1 MSTPSE
7 KFSSFFSKE
16 HLLVKESP
24 LKIKKGKKKLVIG
37 IPKEIHFQENR
48 IPLIPNS
55 VHNLILH
62 GHEVIIESNAGEKSF
77 YSDNDFSEAGAEI
90 TLSKKRVFESDIILK
105 ISPPTIEELD
115 LFTSGQILISPLQ
128 LPTTTKEYLEKLLKK
143 RVIAIAM
150 EYMQAEDNSFPIVK
164 IMGEITGSVAVLTA
178 AEYLSD
184 SKLGKRVLLGG
195 ISGVPPAKVV
205 ILGAGNIGEYA
216 TKTALSLGASVR
228 IFDDDIYKLM
238 QLKSRIGRH
247 LHTSTLDPVYLQYQ
261 LLSADVLIAALHS
274 DTGRVP
280 VVVTENMVM
289 KMKKGSVIIDVS
301 IYQGGSVETSEITTH
316 TNPIFVKHNVIHYCV
331 PNIPSKVSR
340 TASNAIS
347 NILTPLL
354 LKTGSMNS
362 FESIFYNNIGLMNG
376 VYAYKGNLT
385 NEFLSNHFKMKYT
398 SLDLLLT
405 AGL

>member
-1 MSTPSE
+1 MSNPSDM
-7 KFSSFFSKE
+7 FSSVFSKG

-24 LKIKKGKKKLVIG
+24 LKIQKGKKKIVVG
-37 IPKEIHFQENR
+37 IPKEIQYQENR
-48 IPLIPNS
+48 ISLVPTS

-62 GHEVIIESNAGEKSF
+62 GHEVIIESGAGEKSF
-77 YSDNDFSEAGAEI
+77 YSDNDYSEAGAEI
-90 TLSKKRVFESDIILK
+90 TLSKKRVFEADIILK
-105 ISPPTIEELD
+105 ITPPTIEELD
-115 LFTSGQILISPLQ
+115 LFHSGQVLISPLQ
-128 LPTTTKEYLEKLLKK
+128 FPTTSKEFLQKLIQK
-143 RVIAIAM
+143 RVIAIAL
-150 EYMQAEDNSFPIVK
+150 EYMQAEDDSFPIVK
-164 IMGEITGSVAVLTA
+164 IMSEITGSVAVLTA
-178 AEYLSD
+178 AEYLTD
-184 SKLGKRVLLGG
+184 PNLGKRVLLGG

-205 ILGAGNIGEYA
+205 IIGAGNVGEHA

-228 IFDDDIYKLM
+228 LFDNDIYKLM
-238 QLKSRIGRH
+238 QLKSNIGRH

-261 LLSADVLIAALHS
+261 LLSADVLITAIHS

-280 VVVTENMVM
+280 MVVTEDIVM
-289 KMKKGSVIIDVS
+289 KMKKGSVIVDVS
-301 IYQGGSVETSEITTH
+301 IDQGGCVETSRLTTH
-316 TNPIFVKHNVIHYCV
+316 DDPIFVKHDVIHYCV

-340 TASNAIS
+340 TASIAFS

-362 FESIFYNNIGLMNG
+362 FESMFYDNQGLMNG

-385 NEFLSNHFKMKYT
+385 NHFLAKHFDIKYS

>member
-1 MSTPSE
+1 MGNSE
-7 KFSSFFSKE
+7 GIFSSVFSKE

-24 LKIKKGKKKLVIG
+24 LKIKKGKKKLIIG
-37 IPKEIHFQENR
+37 IPKEVQYQENR
-48 IPLIPNS
+48 IALIPNS

-62 GHEVIIESNAGEKSF
+62 GHEVIIESGAGEKSF

-105 ISPPTIEELD
+105 ICPPTMEELD
-115 LFTSGQILISPLQ
+115 MFTSGQVLISPLQ
-128 LPTTTKEYLEKLLKK
+128 LPTTSKEYLDKLLNK

-150 EYMQAEDNSFPIVK
+150 EYMQAEDSSFPIVK
-164 IMGEITGSVAVLTA
+164 IMGEITGTVAILTA

-184 SKLGKRVLLGG
+184 PKLGKRVLLGG

-205 ILGAGNIGEYA
+205 ILGAGNVGEYA

-247 LHTSTLDPVYLQYQ
+247 LHTSTFDPVYLQYQ
-261 LLSADVLIAALHS
+261 LLSADVLITALHS

-280 VVVTENMVM
+280 VVVTEDMVI
-289 KMKKGSVIIDVS
+289 KMKKGSVIIDIS
-301 IYQGGSVETSEITTH
+301 IDQGGSVETSKITTH
-316 TNPIFVKHNVIHYCV
+316 ENPIFVKHDVIHYCV

-354 LKTGSMNS
+354 LKTGAMNS
-362 FESIFYNNIGLMNG
+362 FESLFYDNIGLMNG
-376 VYAYKGNLT
+376 VYTYKGNLT
-385 NEFLSNHFKMKYT
+385 NEFLANYFKIKYT